1 MTNFNIRFIV
11 IEVKIMFALRK
22 YLASITNCMQQ
33 ACLGLHINFLPER
46 LLKQLTYFL
55 FLENFRDPTPWWSK
69 ADGSGLRASIH
80 KALTPGVGF
89 WTLIIN
95 IDIWYKSSV
104 DDKKYIEINF
114 KWRWC

>member
-33 ACLGLHINFLPER
+33 ACLGLHINFLLER

-55 FLENFRDPTPWWSK
+55 FLENFRDPTPL
-69 ADGSGLRASIH
+69 GVVHSGRIWPEGI
-80 KALTPGVGF
+80 TPEGP
-89 WTLIIN
+89 
-95 IDIWYKSSV
+95 
-104 DDKKYIEINF
+104 
-114 KWRWC
+114 